1 MPFLRYFT
9 YILEEIVY
17 ASYVSE
23 GNNIIGIFLG
33 KLFDKTRLI
42 HILVVH
48 KKIDVTYIFS

>member
-42 HILVVH
+42 HILIVY
-48 KKIDVTYIFS
+48 KKINVAYIFS